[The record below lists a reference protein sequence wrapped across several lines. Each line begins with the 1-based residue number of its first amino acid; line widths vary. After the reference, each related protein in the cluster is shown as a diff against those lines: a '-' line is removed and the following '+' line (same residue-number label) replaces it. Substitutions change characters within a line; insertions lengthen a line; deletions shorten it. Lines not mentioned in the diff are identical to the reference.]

1 MTPKKPPISKTTGAA
16 LNVDDAP
23 EIIIT
28 PPATKTNGNTPADVA
43 SEAREA
49 LLQVDSYAEAE
60 SLLTARPE
68 LIEQAR
74 AVFGAIVP
82 TADQNEFMDLAIRA
96 AAEDDPFDLR
106 AALAVKRKKKLT
118 LTAAEIEQLL
128 EFSAEQQHKSPAL
141 AFNVALLLGDDLTRL
156 EDGNLWQQQKTILQA
171 TGKRLDID
179 PAALWEEISP
189 PPAKKTRPKATPK
202 PVPVKV
208 KAETAKPAPKAPPL
222 PPAAPPKKQK
232 GAPPRWLLAGGF
244 LFLMSMLSCG
254 ACAIGNL
261 F

>member
-1 MTPKKPPISKTTGAA
+1 MTKKPSISKTAKSTPDAG
-16 LNVDDAP
+16 DAP

-28 PPATKTNGNTPADVA
+28 PSAPKTNGDTPADAA

-60 SLLTARPE
+60 SLLTMRPE

-96 AAEDDPFDLR
+96 AAEDDPTDLR
-106 AALAVKRKKKLT
+106 AALASKRKKKLT
-118 LTAAEIEQLL
+118 LTATEIEQLL
-128 EFSAEQQHKSPAL
+128 EFADEQQNKSPAL

-156 EDGNLWQQQKTILQA
+156 ENGPLWQKQKAVLQA
-171 TGKRLDID
+171 TGKQLDID
-179 PAALWEEISP
+179 PLALWEEISP
-189 PPAKKTRPKATPK
+189 PPAKKAPPKATPK

-208 KAETAKPAPKAPPL
+208 KAETGKPAPKAPPL
-222 PPAAPPKKQK
+222 PPAAPLKKKK

>member
-1 MTPKKPPISKTTGAA
+1 MTKKPPISKIAKSTPDAG
-16 LNVDDAP
+16 DAP

-28 PPATKTNGNTPADVA
+28 PPAHTPADAA

-82 TADQNEFMDLAIRA
+82 TADQNDFMDLVIRA
-96 AAEDDPFDLR
+96 AAEDDPIDLR
-106 AALAVKRKKKLT
+106 AALASKRKKKLT

-128 EFSAEQQHKSPAL
+128 EFADEQQHKSPAL

-156 EDGNLWQQQKTILQA
+156 ENGSLWQKQKAVLQA
-171 TGKRLDID
+171 TGKQLDID
-179 PAALWEEISP
+179 PVALWEEINP
-189 PPAKKTRPKATPK
+189 PPAKKTPPKATPRSA
-202 PVPVKV
+202 PVKV

-222 PPAAPPKKQK
+222 PPAAPFKKKK

-244 LFLMSMLSCG
+244 LFLMGMLSCG

>member
-1 MTPKKPPISKTTGAA
+1 MTTKKPPISKTTGAA
-16 LNVDDAP
+16 LKADDAP
-23 EIIIT
+23 KIIIT
-28 PPATKTNGNTPADVA
+28 PPAPKTNGNTPADAA

-60 SLLTARPE
+60 SLLTTRPE

-82 TADQNEFMDLAIRA
+82 TANQNEFIDLAIRA

-106 AALAVKRKKKLT
+106 AALTAKRKRKLA
-118 LTAAEIEQLL
+118 LTAMEIEQLL
-128 EFSAEQQHKSPAL
+128 EFSAEQQNKSPAL
-141 AFNVALLLGDDLTRL
+141 AFNVALLLTDDLTGQA
-156 EDGNLWQQQKTILQA
+156 DGNLWQKQKAILQA
-171 TGKRLDID
+171 TGKRLEID
-179 PAALWEEISP
+179 PAALWEELNP
-189 PPAKKTRPKATPK
+189 PPAKKAPPKATPK
-202 PVPVKV
+202 PVPVKA

-222 PPAAPPKKQK
+222 PPASPPKKQK